1 MHKCILASRTRL
13 SDQIHMLII
22 KKHYMY
28 SLSTESSAK
37 EVFIF
42 WTREQGGGGRG
53 SEKERMREH
62 DSNLARLEAMS
73 ELNKN
78 S

>member
-1 MHKCILASRTRL
+1 MYFSIE
-13 SDQIHMLII
+13 DQAFRPHSHVNH

-42 WTREQGGGGRG
+42 WTREQGGGGRA
-53 SEKERMREH
+53 SEEERMREH

>member
-1 MHKCILASRTRL
+1 
-13 SDQIHMLII
+13 
-22 KKHYMY
+22 MY

-42 WTREQGGGGRG
+42 WTREQGGGGRV

-78 S
+78 C

>member
-1 MHKCILASRTRL
+1 MSTNFRL
-13 SDQIHMLII
+13 ELI
-22 KKHYMY
+22 
-28 SLSTESSAK
+28 EPSAK

-42 WTREQGGGGRG
+42 WTREQGGGRA

-78 S
+78 C